1 MQLKHDDR
9 VRIEIYLQE
18 GKSIMEIS
26 KILKHDYKTI
36 LREVNN
42 RKHLLL
48 NFKTITHISSIEEHI
63 CNLLNKN
70 PKVCN
75 KCYKFKRN
83 ICSYDYV
90 IYDSKYAQEDYD
102 KRNKRGAGSKQILF
116 LEFVSK
122 CLNKNQPISHIVAM
136 IYRKFNKTLSRQTIY
151 DWVEKGIIKYN
162 KKKIKKKK
170 TPKLTLDS
178 TQQMINKRE
187 RLKGREY
194 KDFIEYTK
202 ENNNSII
209 TEIDLVEG
217 IKGSDTY
224 LFTMFIPSI
233 QFIFIFKIKNKYPTS
248 VAKVFDWI
256 EKRIG
261 HKNFKR
267 LFGILLADQG
277 SEFLNHEIITK
288 SIYDS
293 YTRRCKIFYCE
304 AGKPYQKGNVENIHR
319 ILRRYIPKG
328 VDLSNYSQDDI
339 NFIVSNINSLYK
351 PKYKNKSPIELF
363 KERFSKIIL
372 NKLSIEEIESEDIII
387 TTYNKSSKL

>member
-1 MQLKHDDR
+1 
-9 VRIEIYLQE
+9 
-18 GKSIMEIS
+18 
-26 KILKHDYKTI
+26 
-36 LREVNN
+36 
-42 RKHLLL
+42 
-48 NFKTITHISSIEEHI
+48 
-63 CNLLNKN
+63 
-70 PKVCN
+70 
-75 KCYKFKRN
+75 
-83 ICSYDYV
+83 
-90 IYDSKYAQEDYD
+90 
-102 KRNKRGAGSKQILF
+102 
-116 LEFVSK
+116 
-122 CLNKNQPISHIVAM
+122 M

-178 TQQMINKRE
+178 TQQMINKIE

-267 LFGILLADQG
+267 LFGVLLADQG

-304 AGKPYQKGNVENIHR
+304 AGKPHQKSPIELFKEIFSKIILDKLSIEEIACEDIHR

-328 VDLSNYSQDDI
+328 VDLSNYS
-339 NFIVSNINSLYK
+339 
-351 PKYKNKSPIELF
+351 
-363 KERFSKIIL
+363 
-372 NKLSIEEIESEDIII
+372 
-387 TTYNKSSKL
+387 

>member
-1 MQLKHDDR
+1 M
-9 VRIEIYLQE
+9 Y
-18 GKSIMEIS
+18 
-26 KILKHDYKTI
+26 KI
-36 LREVNN
+36 
-42 RKHLLL
+42 
-48 NFKTITHISSIEEHI
+48 
-63 CNLLNKN
+63 
-70 PKVCN
+70 
-75 KCYKFKRN
+75 N
-83 ICSYDYV
+83 INY
-90 IYDSKYAQEDYD
+90 I
-102 KRNKRGAGSKQILF
+102 
-116 LEFVSK
+116 
-122 CLNKNQPISHIVAM
+122 
-136 IYRKFNKTLSRQTIY
+136 
-151 DWVEKGIIKYN
+151 EKGIIKYN

-170 TPKLTLDS
+170 TIKLTSES
-178 TQQMINKRE
+178 TQQMINKSE

-267 LFGILLADQG
+267 LFGVLLADQG

-304 AGKPYQKGNVENIHR
+304 AGKPHQKSHVENIHR
-319 ILRRYIPKG
+319 LLRRYIPKG
-328 VDLSNYSQDDI
+328 VDISNYTQDDI
-339 NFIVSNINSLYK
+339 NFIVSNINSMYK
-351 PKYKNKSPIELF
+351 SKYKNKSPIELF

-372 NKLSIEEIESEDIII
+372 DKLTIEEIACEDIIVTSYHKI
-387 TTYNKSSKL
+387 SKI